1 MLQWYV
7 KGRAAYTGNYIIF
20 KFQILNL
27 DVISSQI
34 ALDSWHVIWK
44 QFEIQQGKFS
54 LQQKWTA
61 VVTAAHVV
69 NMHSDV
75 FPRCSILCG
84 HACILY
90 CMCCYILYQM
100 GKYQVMSQFT
110 YRLLDNVIVIN
121 NIFSEWIHFFFQLK
135 IKLEKMNSQA
145 IKSIIIF
152 FRG

>member
-1 MLQWYV
+1 MCFIDNMFAMKLNVMLT
-7 KGRAAYTGNYIIF
+7 K
-20 KFQILNL
+20 
-27 DVISSQI
+27 
-34 ALDSWHVIWK
+34 
-44 QFEIQQGKFS
+44 IQQGKFS

-90 CMCCYILYQM
+90 CMWCYILYQM

-121 NIFSEWIHFFFQLK
+121 NIFSEWIIQYH
-135 IKLEKMNSQA
+135 
-145 IKSIIIF
+145 
-152 FRG
+152 